1 MQDRKTSSKGG
12 ASLRIVSVYNV
23 FFKNNMFMKML
34 LIFSLIS
41 IVTIITLS
49 YLIFLSVS
57 DSTIR
62 RELAIQRAAMEHVDR
77 YMHQQYELV
86 QNMVRDMHQN
96 EALSANIIYLMN
108 HSYAEY
114 AQHMT
119 NGYYAN
125 RDDYSAEVLRHFQNM
140 IDRNSDIH
148 QLMLYS
154 AEKQSLLTF
163 NQYKQFRRLDA
174 NVARSYIPD
183 VMAMEMPNINAPNYW
198 IRKAINLWDPELY
211 AIRVPI
217 NNTQTLRN
225 MGQLLIYFDSK
236 GIGSALDNYERNLKG
251 DIAVLSAKGTV
262 LFDSSGRY
270 YGKKYPYVEAAD
282 SLFDQTDMD
291 AIKKEQNMYVNRF
304 VSADQGYVVIGTV
317 PVKEMAEAYA
327 GIRNTIISISLI
339 SLLFAVF
346 VPAFFIINFA
356 KRTRRIIRFTQKVKY
371 GNLSAR
377 IDDAR
382 EDELGQ
388 ISHSFND
395 MLDELNLYIE
405 RVYKAE
411 IRQKETE
418 LVALQAR
425 INPHFLYNTL
435 EVIRMRAISQ
445 GARDVGEMIYSL
457 SVLFKS
463 LVQQKPDYTLK
474 DEMEACRLYLEL
486 FRIRYKDIFIY
497 TIQMDNKYYEHPVV
511 KLSLQPIIENYV
523 VHGMR
528 TECSDNKLSIKVHE
542 AGDMLQI
549 EVRDNGKGI
558 DASRLAEIQEELE
571 RAEESGQMFGLRSV
585 HSRLKYLFGP
595 QFGITIESTL
605 GKGTMIRVRFPYQL
619 RS

>member
-1 MQDRKTSSKGG
+1 MK
-12 ASLRIVSVYNV
+12 IVSVYNN

-34 LIFSLIS
+34 FIFSMIS

-49 YLIFLSVS
+49 YIIFLSVS

-62 RELAIQRAAMEHVDR
+62 RELAIQKAAMESVDR
-77 YMHQQYELV
+77 YIHQQYESV

-96 EALSANIIYLMN
+96 EALSANISYLMS
-108 HSYAEY
+108 HTYADY
-114 AQHMT
+114 VQHLT

-125 RDDYSAEVLRHFQNM
+125 QDDYSADVLKHFQNIM
-140 IDRNSDIH
+140 DRNADIH

-154 AEKQSLLTF
+154 AERQDMSMF
-163 NQYKQFRRLDA
+163 SPNKQFKKLDTSA
-174 NVARSYIPD
+174 AHSYIPD
-183 VMAMEMPNINAPNYW
+183 VMAMETPNISAPNYW
-198 IRKAINLWDPELY
+198 IRKEINEWSPELY

-225 MGQLLIYFDSK
+225 LGQFLVFFDSA
-236 GIGSALDNYERNLKG
+236 GIGNALDSYESNFKG
-251 DIAVLSAKGTV
+251 EIVVLSAKGNV
-262 LFDSSGRY
+262 LFDSSSNY
-270 YGKKYPYVEAAD
+270 YGKKYPYVEVAD

-291 AIKKEQNMYVNRF
+291 SMKKEKNMYVNKF
-304 VSADQGYVVIGTV
+304 VSADQGYVIVATV
-317 PVKEMAEAYA
+317 PVEEMAEAYA
-327 GIRNTIISISLI
+327 GIRNTIISISII
-339 SLLFAVF
+339 STLFAVL

-377 IDDAR
+377 IDDTR
-382 EDELGQ
+382 DDELGQ

-411 IRQKETE
+411 IKQKETE

-463 LVQQKPDYTLK
+463 LVQQKKNYTLK

-486 FRIRYKDIFIY
+486 FRIRYKDIFTY
-497 TIQMDNKYYEHPVV
+497 TIQLDPVHNQHPVV

-523 VHGMR
+523 VHGIQ
-528 TECSDNKLSIKVHE
+528 TERSDNKLSIVVE
-542 AGDMLQI
+542 EIGDVLQV

-558 DASRLAEIQEELE
+558 DPARLAEIREELD
-571 RAEESGQMFGLRSV
+571 RPEESGQMFGLRSV
-585 HSRLKYLFGP
+585 HSRLRYLYGPEFGM
-595 QFGITIESTL
+595 TIESTL
-605 GKGTMIRVRFPYQL
+605 GEGTLIRVRYPHTEGTGV
-619 RS
+619 

>member
-1 MQDRKTSSKGG
+1 
-12 ASLRIVSVYNV
+12 
-23 FFKNNMFMKML
+23 MFMKML
-34 LIFSLIS
+34 LIFSMIS

-49 YLIFLSVS
+49 YIIFLSVS

-62 RELAIQRAAMEHVDR
+62 RELAIQKAAMESVDR
-77 YMHQQYELV
+77 YIHQQYESV

-96 EALSANIIYLMN
+96 EALSANISYLMS
-108 HSYAEY
+108 HTYADY
-114 AQHMT
+114 VQHLT

-125 RDDYSAEVLRHFQNM
+125 QDDYSADVLKHFQNIM
-140 IDRNSDIH
+140 DRNADIH

-154 AEKQSLLTF
+154 AERQDMSMF
-163 NQYKQFRRLDA
+163 SPNKQFKKLDTSA
-174 NVARSYIPD
+174 AHSYIPD
-183 VMAMEMPNINAPNYW
+183 VMAMETPNISAPNYW
-198 IRKAINLWDPELY
+198 IRKEINEWSPDLY

-225 MGQLLIYFDSK
+225 LGQFLVFFDSA
-236 GIGSALDNYERNLKG
+236 GIGNALDSYESNFKG
-251 DIAVLSAKGTV
+251 EIVVLSAKGTV
-262 LFDSSGRY
+262 LFDSSSNY
-270 YGKKYPYVEAAD
+270 YGKKYPYVEVAD

-291 AIKKEQNMYVNRF
+291 SMKMEKNMYVNKF
-304 VSADQGYVVIGTV
+304 VSADQGYVIVATV

-327 GIRNTIISISLI
+327 GIRNTIITISTVCT
-339 SLLFAVF
+339 LFAVL

-377 IDDAR
+377 IEDTRD
-382 EDELGQ
+382 DELGQ

-411 IRQKETE
+411 IKQKETE

-463 LVQQKPDYTLK
+463 LVQQKKNYTLK

-486 FRIRYKDIFIY
+486 FRIRYKDIFTY
-497 TIQMDNKYYEHPVV
+497 TIQLDPVHNQHPVV

-523 VHGMR
+523 VHGIQ
-528 TECSDNKLSIKVHE
+528 TERSDNKLSIVVE
-542 AGDMLQI
+542 ELGDVLQV

-558 DASRLAEIQEELE
+558 APARLTEIREELE
-571 RAEESGQMFGLRSV
+571 RPEESGQMFGLRSV
-585 HSRLKYLFGP
+585 HSRLRYLYGP
-595 QFGITIESTL
+595 EFGITIESTL
-605 GKGTMIRVRFPYQL
+605 GEGTLIRVRYPHTEGTGV
-619 RS
+619 

>member
-1 MQDRKTSSKGG
+1 LQ
-12 ASLRIVSVYNV
+12 IVNVYKN

-34 LIFSLIS
+34 LIFSMIS

-49 YLIFLSVS
+49 YIIFLSVS

-62 RELAIQRAAMEHVDR
+62 RELAIQKAAMEHVDR
-77 YMHQQYELV
+77 YMHQQYESV

-96 EALSANIIYLMN
+96 EALSANVTYLMN

-114 AQHMT
+114 VQHMT

-125 RDDYSAEVLRHFQNM
+125 RDDYSAEVLNHFQN
-140 IDRNSDIH
+140 IINRNSDIH

-154 AEKQSLLTF
+154 AEKQDLLTF
-163 NQYKQFRRLDA
+163 NQYKPFRKLNTNA
-174 NVARSYIPD
+174 ARSYIPD
-183 VMAMEMPNINAPNYW
+183 VMAMETPNISAPNYW
-198 IRKAINLWDPELY
+198 IRKAVNLWDPELY

-225 MGQLLIYFDSK
+225 IGQFLIFFDSK
-236 GIGSALDNYERNLKG
+236 GIGNALDNYERNLKG
-251 DIAVLSAKGTV
+251 DIVVLSAKGTV
-262 LFDSSGRY
+262 LFDSSAKY

-291 AIKKEQNMYVNRF
+291 AMKKNQNLYINRF

-317 PVKEMAEAYA
+317 PVKEMAESYA

-339 SLLFAVF
+339 SLLFAVL

-388 ISHSFND
+388 ISHSFNE

-463 LVQQKPDYTLK
+463 LVQQKPNYTLK

-497 TIQMDNKYYEHPVV
+497 TIQIDSIYYGHPVV

-523 VHGMR
+523 VHGIR
-528 TECSDNKLSIKVHE
+528 TERSDNRLSITVLE
-542 AGDMLQI
+542 AGGALQI

-558 DASRLAEIQEELE
+558 DPSRLTEIQEELE
-571 RAEESGQMFGLRSV
+571 RPEESGQMFGLRSV
-585 HSRLKYLFGP
+585 HSRLRYLYGP
-595 QFGITIESTL
+595 QFGITIVSTL
-605 GKGTMIRVRFPYQL
+605 EEGTMIRVRYPTH
-619 RS
+619 SEGKGV

>member
-1 MQDRKTSSKGG
+1 MK
-12 ASLRIVSVYNV
+12 IVSVYNN

-34 LIFSLIS
+34 LIFSMIS

-49 YLIFLSVS
+49 YIIFLSVS

-62 RELAIQRAAMEHVDR
+62 RELAIQKAAMEHVDR
-77 YMHQQYELV
+77 YIHQQYEAV

-96 EALSANIIYLMN
+96 EALSANITYLMN

-114 AQHMT
+114 VQHMT

-125 RDDYSAEVLRHFQNM
+125 QDDYSADVLKHFQNIM
-140 IDRNSDIH
+140 DRNSQIN
-148 QLMLYS
+148 QLMFYS
-154 AEKQSLLTF
+154 AEQQDLSTF
-163 NQYKQFRRLDA
+163 NQHKQFRKLDA
-174 NVARSYIPD
+174 NVAHSYIPD
-183 VMAMEMPNINAPNYW
+183 VMAMETPNISAPNYW
-198 IRKAINLWDPELY
+198 IRKEINQWDPTLY
-211 AIRVPI
+211 SIRVPI

-225 MGQLLIYFDSK
+225 LGQFLVFFDSE
-236 GIGSALDNYERNLKG
+236 GIGNALDNYESNLKG
-251 DIAVLSAKGTV
+251 EIVVLSAKGTV
-262 LFDSSGRY
+262 LFDSNNHY
-270 YGKKYPYVEAAD
+270 YGKKYPYVNVAD

-291 AIKKEQNMYVNRF
+291 SMKKEQNMYVNKF

-317 PVKEMAEAYA
+317 PVEEMAETYA
-327 GIRNTIISISLI
+327 GIRNTIISFSIVCI
-339 SLLFAVF
+339 LFAVL

-371 GNLSAR
+371 GNLTAR
-377 IDDAR
+377 IDDPR
-382 EDELGQ
+382 DDELGQ

-411 IRQKETE
+411 IKQKETE

-463 LVQQKPDYTLK
+463 LVQQKKNYTLK

-497 TIQMDNKYYEHPVV
+497 TIQIDAAYYQHPVV

-523 VHGMR
+523 VHGIQ
-528 TECSDNKLSIKVHE
+528 TERSDNRLSIVVE
-542 AGDMLQI
+542 ETDDVVQV

-558 DASRLAEIQEELE
+558 EPARLTEILEELE
-571 RAEESGQMFGLRSV
+571 RPEESGQMFGLRSV
-585 HSRLKYLFGP
+585 HSRLRFLYGP
-595 QFGITIESTL
+595 EFGITIESTL
-605 GKGTMIRVRFPYQL
+605 GEGTRIRVRYPHTEGTGV
-619 RS
+619 